1 MRMFDLI
8 VIGGGPAGVTAAVRA
23 RELGATVALVER
35 GNLGGTCTNSG
46 CVPTRVL
53 AKAARLVRDAEQF
66 GAYGLLGEQ
75 PSVDFAQLLA
85 RTHQIV
91 YQVHEKKQLQAHL
104 EQAGVETFTRAGDA
118 RFVDEHRIMLADQT
132 VLEGARFVICTG
144 GHPRRLTFPG
154 SDYALTH
161 HDIWSMRQLPRELVV
176 VGGAATGCQLASI
189 FAAFGTCVSLLEAG
203 PRLLSSEDSAVS
215 VGLAEA
221 FGRRGIQVVTGIG
234 GLERIEEAGG
244 TLRVLYRVGEQIQEL
259 HSDAIILAVGW
270 PGNSEDLNLS
280 AAHVKTEHGSI
291 LVDDQLRT
299 SAPHIFAAGDIT
311 GRMML
316 VQSAGVEANI
326 AAENALLGLNR
337 KGTHAI
343 VPHGGFTD
351 PEYGSVGLTEDQA
364 RASHDCVVAVVP
376 YSILDRALIDGRQE
390 GFLKLLVSRISHQ
403 ILGAHIVGEQAVE
416 LLHITAAALASHMP
430 VEQLARLELA
440 YPTFAAIVGIA
451 ARQITRELGG
461 VALAPQW
468 RTLGHPG
475 LPEWER
481 RAAIPSDGP
490 ME

>member
-53 AKAARLVRDAEQF
+53 AKAARLIRDAEQF
-66 GAYGLLGEQ
+66 GAYGLLGER

-85 RTHQIV
+85 RTQQIV

-104 EQAGVETFTRAGDA
+104 EQAGVATYTHVGHAQ
-118 RFVDEHRIMLADQT
+118 FVDEHQILLEDTT
-132 VLEGARFVICTG
+132 VLGGAKFVICTG
-144 GHPRRLTFPG
+144 GHPRQLVFPG
-154 SDYALTH
+154 SEYALTH
-161 HDIWSMRQLPRELVV
+161 DDVWSMKRLPQELAV

-189 FAAFGTCVSLLEAG
+189 FAAFGTHVSLLEAG
-203 PRLLSSEDSAVS
+203 PRLLGTEDAALSLGIS
-215 VGLAEA
+215 EA
-221 FGRRGIQVVTGIG
+221 FGRRRIQVVTGIG
-234 GLERIEEAGG
+234 GLERIEAEGG
-244 TLRVLYRVGEQIQEL
+244 ALRLLYRTEDQLQEL
-259 HSDAIILAVGW
+259 HPEAVILAVGW
-270 PGNSEDLNLS
+270 PGNIEDLNLT
-280 AAHVKTEHGSI
+280 AAHVKTGRGYI
-291 LVDDQLRT
+291 LVDDQLCT
-299 SAPHIFAAGDIT
+299 STPHIFAAGDVT

-326 AAENALLGLNR
+326 ATENALLGLNR
-337 KGTHAI
+337 GGTHPI

-351 PEYGSVGLTEDQA
+351 PEYGSVGLTEEAA
-364 RASHDCVVAVVP
+364 RASHDCVVAVIP
-376 YSILDRALIDGRQE
+376 YSILDRALIDGHQE
-390 GFLKLLVSRISHQ
+390 GFLKLLVSRTSHQ

-416 LLHITAAALASHMP
+416 LLQIIAAALAAHMP
-430 VEQLARLELA
+430 VEHLARLELA

-461 VALAPQW
+461 VPLAPQW
-468 RTLGHPG
+468 RTFGHPG

-481 RAAIPSDGP
+481 TAAITSDGAI
-490 ME
+490 